1 MTTTNDAH
9 GPIDFLL
16 IEFPN
21 ERTDGSAA
29 QALLDLVEAGT
40 IRLLD
45 LVVARKEDDGTVE
58 VIDIDAAGDVTAF
71 VQFSG
76 ARSGLLGDDDVQE
89 AGSAM
94 APGTTAALIVF
105 ENAWA
110 APFVAAARKNGG
122 EVIASMRIPASD
134 VIDALDALESQ
145 EAR

>member
-9 GPIDFLL
+9 GPIDFVLL
-16 IEFPN
+16 EFPN

-45 LVVARKEDDGTVE
+45 LVVARKEEDGTVE
-58 VIDIDAAGDVTAF
+58 VIDVDAAGDVTAF

-76 ARSGLLGDDDVQE
+76 ARSGLLGEDDVQE

-110 APFVAAARKNGG
+110 APFVAAARNNGG

-134 VIDALDALESQ
+134 AMDALDALETE

>member
-9 GPIDFLL
+9 GPIDFVLL
-16 IEFPN
+16 EFPN
-21 ERTDGSAA
+21 DRTDGTAA
-29 QALLDLVEAGT
+29 EALADLVEAGT

-58 VIDIDAAGDVTAF
+58 VIEIDALGDVAGF

-76 ARSGLLGDDDVQE
+76 ARSGLLADSDVQQ
-89 AGSAM
+89 AGDAM
-94 APGTTAALIVF
+94 SPGTTAALIVF

-122 EVIASMRIPASD
+122 EVIASMRIPVTD
-134 VIDALDALESQ
+134 VIAALDALDAE
-145 EAR
+145 EK

>member
-9 GPIDFLL
+9 GPIDFVLL
-16 IEFPN
+16 EFPN
-21 ERTDGSAA
+21 DRTDGTAA

-58 VIDIDAAGDVTAF
+58 VIDVDAFGDVTAF
-71 VQFSG
+71 VQFAG
-76 ARSGLLGDDDVQE
+76 ARSGLLGDDDVQQ
-89 AGSAM
+89 AGDAM

-122 EVIASMRIPASD
+122 EVIASMRIPVTD
-134 VIDALDALESQ
+134 VIAALDALDSE

>member
-9 GPIDFLL
+9 GPIDFVLL
-16 IEFPN
+16 EFPN
-21 ERTDGSAA
+21 DRTDGTAA

-58 VIDIDAAGDVTAF
+58 VIELDALGDVTAF
-71 VQFSG
+71 VQFAG
-76 ARSGLLGDDDVQE
+76 ARSGLLDDSDIRE
-89 AGSAM
+89 AGDAM
-94 APGTTAALIVF
+94 SPGTTAALIVF

-122 EVIASMRIPASD
+122 EVIASMRIPVTD
-134 VIDALDALESQ
+134 VINALDALDAE
-145 EAR
+145 EVR